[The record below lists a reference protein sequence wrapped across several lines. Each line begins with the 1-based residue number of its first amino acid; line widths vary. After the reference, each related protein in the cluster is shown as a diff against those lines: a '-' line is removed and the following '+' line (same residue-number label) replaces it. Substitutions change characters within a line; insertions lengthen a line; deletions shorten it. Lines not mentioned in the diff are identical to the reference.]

1 MSDEL
6 NRSPLIQK
14 YRELL
19 QKDPTSKVFA
29 PLSEIY
35 RTLGL
40 FDKAIET
47 LSFGLKANP
56 HYLPGV
62 LTLCECYL
70 DRNKDELAFQLLEK
84 SLPEN
89 RDNIKLLRLHA
100 KVARKLQKM
109 ELALNSYKTLLFIN
123 PRDEVAGKEV
133 LEIEAMIS
141 DKTPLVI
148 KERSEEDFSDW
159 VQMDFNKS
167 EVPLEKPKETLDDVT
182 GEWLQVNAFNKTQNL
197 ALVETTPIDESPLM
211 THTLVDLYC
220 AQGHF
225 DQAAEILEKMLELNS
240 SDFKSEQR
248 LVEVRKIISEN
259 NLKSMVVDRESGEL
273 LDEGRTHLMEA
284 IDNISDRFDSIEGP
298 IVQAEERF
306 SKFLTLVKDR
316 AKKIEAKYA

>member
-14 YRELL
+14 YSEVL
-19 QKDPTSKVFA
+19 QKEPTSKVFA
-29 PLSEIY
+29 PLAEIY

-40 FDKAIET
+40 FDKAILT
-47 LSFGLKANP
+47 LSLGLKANP
-56 HYLPGV
+56 HYLPGI

-70 DRNKDELAFQLLEK
+70 DRNNDELAFSLLEK
-84 SLPEN
+84 ALPEN

-123 PRDEVAGKEV
+123 PRDEIAGKEV
-133 LEIEAMIS
+133 LEIEAIIS
-141 DKTPLVI
+141 DKTPEVI
-148 KERSEEDFSDW
+148 KERTEDDFSDW
-159 VQMDFNKS
+159 VQMDFNQSKELS
-167 EVPLEKPKETLDDVT
+167 AKPKETLDEVA

-197 ALVETTPIDESPLM
+197 SLVEATPSDESPLM

-240 SDFKSEQR
+240 SDSRSEQR
-248 LVEVRKIISEN
+248 LLEVRKIISEN
-259 NLKSMVVDRESGEL
+259 NIKSMVVDRESGEL

-284 IDNISDRFDSIEGP
+284 IDNISDRFDSIEEP
-298 IVQAEERF
+298 IAQTEERF